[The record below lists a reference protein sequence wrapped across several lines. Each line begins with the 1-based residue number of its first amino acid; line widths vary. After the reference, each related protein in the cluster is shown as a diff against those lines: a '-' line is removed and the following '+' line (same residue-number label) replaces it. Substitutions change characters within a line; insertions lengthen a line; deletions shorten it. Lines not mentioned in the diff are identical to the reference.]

1 METRSGRFVLISV
14 LTAVTIFGALWVL
27 RFESENTTPPV
38 KSVPDEV
45 VEPPGVSQQQL
56 DTLNCQSIV
65 RVAIGK
71 AFSGN
76 SPREQFSSGS
86 PGFRGG
92 AGTGPSEFKDD
103 SGEIIGE
110 YTSWRARA
118 GRDDLVMAASAVP
131 SFEAPRVMYSIKIR
145 LEQRPDFTMATKPGA
160 ISIAGTLVAPS
171 FPLMG
176 SNSLLI
182 DGGERPALLLSSKAS
197 HSRVLAALE
206 ERVLLQGGF
215 TGLELRGPG
224 DSGSPVACEEAP
236 FITALKMNEYRD
248 ILRSRIKILCE
259 KAEATKVSKAVRGD
273 RKWGDAAGEKLV
285 VIDAAGIGA
294 DAVFPDEGQNITGYG
309 TLVILGALWPR
320 ANLNLRWTGDVF
332 VLGEGRL
339 DSDLLYLH
347 GSDIRIVGNLVLL
360 SEKGGAVSLE
370 LKGSSASTV
379 SAQRPTRLEVTGG
392 LVCLADAVGQEAEL
406 ELDAGSMLKVDG
418 ILGLFGSR
426 IEIEAGGE
434 DSVFEVRGSLAAG
447 IPRPLEEAE
456 SGSSNFEFEMRG
468 KVNISFVE
476 AAYDRAITGLALL
489 ESGFGIEAMR
499 DRNAHYQVNLWK
511 SMEDFEPGGEA
522 MQEIRESL
530 LHPAAGE
537 ELGLRYQPSEN

>member
-1 METRSGRFVLISV
+1 MNTRSARFVLIAV
-14 LTAVTIFGALWVL
+14 LTAVTVFGAQWVL
-27 RFESENTTPPV
+27 RFEGESTTPPV
-38 KSVPDEV
+38 KPVSDEV
-45 VEPPGVSQQQL
+45 VETPAVSQQHL

-76 SPREQFSSGS
+76 SPRDQVSSGS
-86 PGFRGG
+86 SGFEGG
-92 AGTGPSEFKDD
+92 VGTGPSEFKDG

-131 SFEAPRVMYSIKIR
+131 SFEDPRVMYSVKIR
-145 LEQRPDFTMATKPGA
+145 LEPRPGFTMATKPGA
-160 ISIAGTLVAPS
+160 ISIAGALVAPS

-182 DGGERPALLLSSKAS
+182 DGGERPPLLLSSKAS

-206 ERVLLQGGF
+206 EMVLSQGGF

-224 DSGSPVACEEAP
+224 DSGSPVVCEEDP
-236 FITALKMNEYRD
+236 FITAEKMNEYRD
-248 ILRSRIKILCE
+248 ILRNRVKILCE
-259 KAEATKVSKAVRGD
+259 KAGATKVSRAVRGD

-309 TLVILGALWPR
+309 TLVIRGALRPR
-320 ANLNLRWTGDVF
+320 ANLNLRWTGNVF
-332 VLGEGRL
+332 VLGEQRL

-347 GSDIRIVGNLVLL
+347 GSDIRIDGNLVLL

-379 SAQRPTRLEVTGG
+379 SAQRPTRLDVKGS
-392 LVCLADAVGQEAEL
+392 LVCLADAFGQEAEL

-447 IPRPLEEAE
+447 IPRPLEEAQ
-456 SGSSNFEFEMRG
+456 STTSNFEFEMRG

-476 AAYDRAITGLALL
+476 AAYGRAITGLALL
-489 ESGFGIEAMR
+489 ESSLGIKTMR
-499 DRNAHYQVNLWK
+499 ERNAHYQVNLWK
-511 SMEDFEPGGEA
+511 SVEDFEPGGEA
-522 MQEIRESL
+522 MQKIRESL